1 VTSILRKIPKG
12 WRETN
17 PYRLLYL
24 ENFLKGEKDRFME
37 GGYITPGK
45 LNPSFKE
52 WLHWSVEVM

>member
-1 VTSILRKIPKG
+1 MLTKIPKR

-24 ENFLKGEKDRFME
+24 EKFLKGEGDGFIE
-37 GGYITPGK
+37 GCYNTLRKP
-45 LNPSFKE
+45 NPSFKE